1 MSTLKHT
8 IRHQQAQLH
17 SLENHLL
24 RGPRPLQDFSD
35 DMTSSTS
42 PPPSS
47 YMPSASTTS
56 KMKKRSSYDILHGIA
71 GPDSSLP
78 LPKRDGL
85 EENGIREGI
94 PMTFGVGPVSP
105 STYKRASS
113 PTRTLSRKF
122 SSPSISL
129 LLIALFSSGIPV
141 ASVGWYYSLLRHSHP
156 LFASNCS
163 CSL

>member
-24 RGPRPLQDFSD
+24 RGPRPLADFSD
-35 DMTSSTS
+35 DMTSPAS

-47 YMPSASTTS
+47 YTPAASTST
-56 KMKKRSSYDILHGIA
+56 KMKRRSSYDILHGIA

-94 PMTFGVGPVSP
+94 PMTFGVSP
-105 STYKRASS
+105 ASPTMYKRASS
-113 PTRTLSRKF
+113 PTRTLSRMFVVPSHFYF
-122 SSPSISL
+122 SW
-129 LLIALFSSGIPV
+129 LFSHQGFQ
-141 ASVGWYYSLLRHSHP
+141 LHL
-156 LFASNCS
+156 
-163 CSL
+163 